1 MASKHGAGHV
11 RETHAA
17 QAARQERRAPRKQ
30 LGEFLVEKGLIN
42 RDQLRVALTEQK
54 QKNERLGKILVR
66 LGLVSESVLRDVL
79 AEMLRVESIDLSRV
93 VPDHDAVKL
102 LPEELARRLRL
113 LPISY
118 DPNTRVLTVAM
129 ADTFDVVA
137 LDQVAALLGGNI
149 EIRTLLASE
158 AEIQSAIETI
168 YDREFSLAAILQE
181 IDSPEE
187 AASQPAKVAD
197 DVTQPLVRLVDAL
210 LADAVKRRASD
221 IHLEP
226 EDGFIRVRYRVDGV
240 LQQVSTV
247 HKKFLGAIVVRLKVM
262 AGMDITETRAPQDG
276 RISLNIGGRS
286 VDFRVAAQPTIHGE
300 NLVLRILDRRSGV
313 VPLDALG
320 LPDDQLT
327 LLKMLMARPEGVIL
341 VTGPTGSGKTTTLY
355 SILSYRNDESVNIM
369 TLEDPVEYPFPMIR
383 QTSLGD
389 AVKLDFA
396 GGIRSLMRQ
405 DPDIILVGEIR
416 DEPTAEM
423 AFRAAM
429 TGHQVYSTLH
439 TNSALGAIPRLLD
452 IGLKPGILAGNIIGI
467 IAQRLVRRLCPSCRT
482 PYEPTAIERH
492 LMGVDPEAPLTLQ
505 QAQGCERCSHQ
516 GYRGRLAI
524 MEILRFDRDLDYALA
539 EGKSLGELHAL
550 ALTKGFKPLADDGIR
565 RVLAGDTSLEE
576 IARVVDLTERALGA
590 SA

>member
-1 MASKHGAGHV
+1 MAGASQQPQPS
-11 RETHAA
+11 RPAA
-17 QAARQERRAPRKQ
+17 AAPARERRAPRKQ

-66 LGLVSESVLRDVL
+66 LGLASESVLRDAL

-93 VPDHDAVKL
+93 VPDSDAVAL
-102 LPEELARRLRL
+102 LPEELARRFHL
-113 LPISY
+113 LPVAY
-118 DPNTRVLTVAM
+118 DPNRRVLTVAM
-129 ADTFDVVA
+129 SDTFDVVA

-149 EIRTLLASE
+149 EIRTLLASD
-158 AEIQSAIETI
+158 AEIQGAIETF
-168 YDREFSLAAILQE
+168 YDHGFSLAAILQE
-181 IDSPEE
+181 IDSPRDGS
-187 AASQPAKVAD
+187 AAVQAQVD
-197 DVTQPLVRLVDAL
+197 DEMSQPLVRLVDAL
-210 LADAVKRRASD
+210 LGDAVRRGASD

-226 EDGFIRVRYRVDGV
+226 EDGFIRVRYRIDGV
-240 LQQVSTV
+240 LRQVSTV
-247 HKKFLGAIVVRLKVM
+247 HKKFWPAMVVRVKVM
-262 AGMDITETRAPQDG
+262 SGMDITETRAPQDG
-276 RISLNIGGRS
+276 RISLGLGGRT
-286 VDFRVAAQPTIHGE
+286 VDFRVASQPTIHGE

-313 VPLDALG
+313 VPLDDLG
-320 LPDDQLT
+320 LPEDQLT

-355 SILSYRNDESVNIM
+355 SILNYRNDESVNIM

-396 GGIRSLMRQ
+396 GGIRSMMRQ

-416 DEPTAEM
+416 DEATAEM

-452 IGLKPGILAGNIIGI
+452 IGLRPGILAGNIIGI
-467 IAQRLVRRLCPSCRT
+467 LAQRLVRRLCLECRQPHAPSD
-482 PYEPTAIERH
+482 IERR
-492 LMGVDPEAPLTLQ
+492 LLGIGADETPQLFQPA
-505 QAQGCERCSHQ
+505 GCERCHGT

-524 MEILRFDRDLDYALA
+524 MEIVRFDREMDYALA
-539 EGKSLGELHAL
+539 EGRSLGELRTLAL
-550 ALTKGFKPLADDGIR
+550 ARGFRPLADDGMR

-576 IARVVDLTERALGA
+576 ISRVVDLTEHAMGIGR
-590 SA
+590 

>member
-1 MASKHGAGHV
+1 MLTPISRKPAAPVAHG
-11 RETHAA
+11 
-17 QAARQERRAPRKQ
+17 ERRAPRKQ
-30 LGEFLVEKGLIN
+30 LGEFLIEKGLIN

-66 LGLVSESVLRDVL
+66 LGLVSESVVRDVL
-79 AEMLRVESIDLSRV
+79 AEMLRVESIDLSKV
-93 VPDHDAVKL
+93 VPDSDAVAL
-102 LPEELARRLRL
+102 VPEDVARRFRL
-113 LPISY
+113 LPIAY
-118 DPNTRVLTVAM
+118 DPATRVLTMAM

-137 LDQVAALLGGNI
+137 LDQVTALLGGNI
-149 EIRTLLASE
+149 EVRTLLASE
-158 AEIQSAIETI
+158 AEIQTAIENF
-168 YDREFSLAAILQE
+168 YDKEFSLAAILQE
-181 IDSPEE
+181 IDSPET
-187 AASQPAKVAD
+187 ATAVPAMVGE
-197 DVTQPLVRLVDAL
+197 DVTQPMVRLVDAF

-226 EDGFIRVRYRVDGV
+226 EDGFIRVRYRIDGV

-247 HKKFLGAIVVRLKVM
+247 HKKFWGAIAVRLKVM
-262 AGMDITETRAPQDG
+262 SGMDITETRAPQDG
-276 RISLNIGGRS
+276 RISLNLGGRP
-286 VDFRVAAQPTIHGE
+286 VDFRVATQPTIHGE
-300 NLVLRILDRRSGV
+300 NVVLRILDRRAGI
-313 VPLDALG
+313 VPLEKLG
-320 LPDDQLT
+320 LPDELLT

-355 SILSYRNDESVNIM
+355 SLLNYRNDESVNIM

-383 QTSLGD
+383 QTSLGE

-396 GGIRSLMRQ
+396 SGIRSLMRQ

-467 IAQRLVRRLCPSCRT
+467 IAQRLVRRLCPHCKVEYA
-482 PYEPTAIERH
+482 PGEIERR
-492 LMGVDPEAPLTLQ
+492 LMGITGGTEVRICRSA
-505 QAQGCERCSHQ
+505 GCDHCNQ
-516 GYRGRLAI
+516 LGYRGRLSI
-524 MEILRFDRDLDYALA
+524 MEIVRFDRDMNEALA
-539 EGKSLGELHAL
+539 RNSSLGELHAI
-550 ALTKGFKPLADDGIR
+550 AISKGFTPLADDGLR

-576 IARVVDLTERALGA
+576 IARVVDLTERALGVA
-590 SA
+590 Q